1 MRARITL
8 ALLLLLAFATLGVRA
23 QPEQQQTPE
32 TPAVSGPEAD
42 SQQQQQEEEED
53 ATPSRY
59 EINLALDFD
68 NRTYTGTE
76 RVQWT
81 NDSDRAAYVLYFHL
95 YSNMRAAATTQRPTP
110 SPTPTAS
117 RSPSEGPGS
126 QGAATTLTAA
136 AAASAS
142 PAPDEPRI
150 EVTEVSAVGTGAPL
164 LFALDDQA
172 TTLRVNLREPVMKG
186 RAVEVEIKFKGS
198 VPEIDPEETGLVVHV
213 LQQVGAA
220 LRSEREVRRARDLNF
235 RCRGQMLLGTAY
247 PVLAARDGD
256 DWQRKV
262 EMSIGDM
269 VYTEAAD
276 YRVTVD
282 APPDVKLFASGEI
295 APPPPIS
302 TTARPSGEAGNLRA
316 FTGDRLRDFALV
328 AGRGLRSEERLVGE
342 TRVRSVYAAEHEI
355 VGRRVLVQTADA
367 VRVYTARFGPLPY
380 KTINVVD
387 TPLVAGLGS
396 AEFTGL
402 GAIASAFY
410 VDFDSALVRNLP
422 EIIREQRASVEDSL
436 EWTVAHVVAHQWWGK
451 VVGNDPERDPV
462 LDEALA
468 NWSALLYYRDVHS
481 EERAAAVMEDQLR
494 GVYKVYRTFGG
505 EDMAADRNAREYRN
519 SFQYLAIV
527 SSKGALM
534 FAELRRLLG
543 HQKFFAA
550 LRNYYNANMY
560 EIAGMDDLRGA
571 FVAEARLLQRRAV
584 TRTFNRWLS
593 GKRGDEDIAPP
604 DPQMAAALGINP
616 NINRSNEG
624 NRFARLGKFFWQQM
638 TRIR

>member
-1 MRARITL
+1 LL
-8 ALLLLLAFATLGVRA
+8 ALSSATVISA
-23 QPEQQQTPE
+23 QPPQPSPASKPDTDGPPE
-32 TPAVSGPEAD
+32 RP
-42 SQQQQQEEEED
+42 
-53 ATPSRY
+53 RY
-59 EINLALDFD
+59 RISLALDFD
-68 NRTYTGTE
+68 GRTYTGTE
-76 RVQWT
+76 QVRWA
-81 NDSDRAAYVLYFHL
+81 NDMDRPVYVLYFHL
-95 YSNMRAAATTQRPTP
+95 YANLRSSIAQRPTPAASAQGPTTTTAAAATTT
-110 SPTPTAS
+110 SSTTAN
-117 RSPSEGPGS
+117 
-126 QGAATTLTAA
+126 
-136 AAASAS
+136 
-142 PAPDEPRI
+142 APDEPRI
-150 EVTEVSAVGTGAPL
+150 EVTEVRMAGTGAPL

-172 TTLRVNLREPVMKG
+172 TTLRVNLREPVLKG
-186 RAVEVEIKFKGS
+186 RFAEIEIKFKGS

-220 LRSEREVRRARDLNF
+220 LRSEREVRRARDINF

-269 VYTEAAD
+269 VFTEASD
-276 YRVTVD
+276 YEVSVD
-282 APPDVKLFASGEI
+282 APPDVMLYASGE
-295 APPPPIS
+295 AATPRAGAEAS
-302 TTARPSGEAGNLRA
+302 TVRLFSGEA
-316 FTGDRLRDFALV
+316 LRDFAIL
-328 AGRGLRSEERLVGE
+328 AGRGLRAEERLVGE
-342 TRVRSVYAAEHEI
+342 TRVRSVFTPEHEI
-355 VGRRVLVQTADA
+355 VGRRVLAQSAEA
-367 VRVYTARFGPLPY
+367 VRTYTTRFGPLPY

-396 AEFTGL
+396 AEFAGL

-410 VDFDSALVRNLP
+410 VDFDSPPVRNLP

-436 EWTVAHVVAHQWWGK
+436 EWTVAHTVAHQWWGS

-462 LDEALA
+462 MDEALA
-468 NWSALLYYRDVHS
+468 NWSALLYYRDVHG

-505 EDMAADRNAREYRN
+505 EDMGADRNAREYRN
-519 SFQYLAIV
+519 SFQYAAIV
-527 SSKGALM
+527 AGKGALM

-550 LRNYYNANMY
+550 LRNYYNANMF
-560 EIAGMDDLRGA
+560 EVAEMDDLRGA
-571 FVAEARLLQRRAV
+571 FVAEAPLLQRRAV

-604 DPQMAAALGINP
+604 DPQLAAALGINP
-616 NINRSNEG
+616 SMTKSNEG

>member
-1 MRARITL
+1 MSEGS
-8 ALLLLLAFATLGVRA
+8 ALVLLLLAVAFASTVSA
-23 QPEQQQTPE
+23 QQPQPT
-32 TPAVSGPEAD
+32 VSRPEAD
-42 SQQQQQEEEED
+42 EQVER
-53 ATPSRY
+53 PRY
-59 EINLALDFD
+59 KINFALDFD
-68 NRTYTGTE
+68 NRTFSGTE
-76 RVQWT
+76 YVRWV
-81 NDSDRAAYVLYFHL
+81 NDMDRPAYVLYFHL
-95 YSNMRAAATTQRPTP
+95 YANLRSSTAPRQ
-110 SPTPTAS
+110 TPTTGTPPA
-117 RSPSEGPGS
+117 GP
-126 QGAATTLTAA
+126 QGAATTTT
-136 AAASAS
+136 
-142 PAPDEPRI
+142 PAVPDEPRLD
-150 EVTEVSAVGTGAPL
+150 VTEVRMAGTGTPL
-164 LFALDDQA
+164 LFALDDQG
-172 TTLRVNLREPVMKG
+172 TTLRVNLREPVLKG
-186 RAVEVEIKFKGS
+186 RAAEIEIKFKGS

-220 LRSEREVRRARDLNF
+220 LRSEREVRRARDINF

-269 VYTEAAD
+269 VFAEAAD
-276 YRVTVD
+276 YEVAVD
-282 APPDVKLFASGEI
+282 APPDIRVYASGE
-295 APPPPIS
+295 A
-302 TTARPSGEAGNLRA
+302 TTATRDGSAPSAVREFSGEA
-316 FTGDRLRDFALV
+316 LRDFAIV
-328 AGRGLRSEERLVGE
+328 AGRGLRSEEQMVGE
-342 TRVRSVYAAEHEI
+342 TRVRSVFTPEHEI
-355 VGRRVLVQTADA
+355 VGRRVLAQTAEA
-367 VRVYTARFGPLPY
+367 ARVYSTRFGPLPY

-396 AEFTGL
+396 AEFAGL
-402 GAIASAFY
+402 VGIASAFY
-410 VDFDSALVRNLP
+410 VDFDSPPVRNLP

-436 EWTVAHVVAHQWWGK
+436 EWTVAHTVAHQWWGA

-462 LDEALA
+462 MDEALA

-519 SFQYLAIV
+519 SFQYSAIV

-550 LRNYYNANMY
+550 LRNYYHANMF
-560 EIAGMDDLRGA
+560 EVAEMDDLRGA
-571 FVAEARLLQRRAV
+571 FVAEAPLLQRRAV

-604 DPQMAAALGINP
+604 DPQLAAALGINP
-616 NINRSNEG
+616 SMTKRDEG

>member
-1 MRARITL
+1 MLKGI
-8 ALLLLLAFATLGVRA
+8 ALIVLLLALACASVISA
-23 QPEQQQTPE
+23 QHSQPTH
-32 TPAVSGPEAD
+32 SRPEAD
-42 SQQQQQEEEED
+42 EQVER
-53 ATPSRY
+53 PRY
-59 EINLALDFD
+59 KISFALDFD

-76 RVQWT
+76 QVRWV
-81 NDSDRAAYVLYFHL
+81 NEMDRPAYVLYFHL
-95 YSNMRAAATTQRPTP
+95 YANMRSSTAQRQPPTTATQPPTSAQGSVATTTP
-110 SPTPTAS
+110 A
-117 RSPSEGPGS
+117 
-126 QGAATTLTAA
+126 
-136 AAASAS
+136 
-142 PAPDEPRI
+142 APDEPRM
-150 EVTEVSAVGTGAPL
+150 EVTDVRMAGTGTPL
-164 LFALDDQA
+164 LFALDDQG
-172 TTLRVNLREPVMKG
+172 TTLRVTLREPVLKG
-186 RAVEVEIKFKGS
+186 RAAEIEIKFKGS

-220 LRSEREVRRARDLNF
+220 LRSEREVRRARDINF

-269 VYTEAAD
+269 VFTEAAD
-276 YRVTVD
+276 YEVTVD
-282 APPDVKLFASGEI
+282 APPDIRVFASGE
-295 APPPPIS
+295 AM
-302 TTARPSGEAGNLRA
+302 TARDGSVESSVREFAGEA
-316 FTGDRLRDFALV
+316 LRDFAIV
-328 AGRGLRSEERLVGE
+328 AGRTLRSEEQMVGQ
-342 TRVRSVYAAEHEI
+342 TRVRSVFTPEHEI
-355 VGRRVLVQTADA
+355 VGRRVLAQTAEA
-367 VRVYTARFGPLPY
+367 ARVYSTRFGPLPY

-396 AEFTGL
+396 AEFAGL
-402 GAIASAFY
+402 VSIASAFY
-410 VDFDSALVRNLP
+410 VDFDSPPVRNLP

-436 EWTVAHVVAHQWWGK
+436 EWTVAHTVAHQWWGA
-451 VVGNDPERDPV
+451 VVGNDPQRDPV
-462 LDEALA
+462 MDEALA

-519 SFQYLAIV
+519 SFQYSAIV

-550 LRNYYNANMY
+550 LRNYYHANMF
-560 EIAGMDDLRGA
+560 EIAEMDDLRGA
-571 FVAEARLLQRRAV
+571 FVAEAPLLQRRAV

-604 DPQMAAALGINP
+604 DPQLAAALGINP
-616 NINRSNEG
+616 SMTKRDEG

>member
-1 MRARITL
+1 MRASV
-8 ALLLLLAFATLGVRA
+8 ALVLLLLALSCAPVVSA
-23 QPEQQQTPE
+23 QQPQPV
-32 TPAVSGPEAD
+32 ASGPEAD
-42 SQQQQQEEEED
+42 EVVEL
-53 ATPSRY
+53 PRY
-59 EINLALDFD
+59 KINLALDFD

-76 RVQWT
+76 QVRWV
-81 NDSDRAAYVLYFHL
+81 NDMDRPAYVLYFHL
-95 YSNMRAAATTQRPTP
+95 YANMRASTVQRQSPATSATSAQGTSAATP
-110 SPTPTAS
+110 
-117 RSPSEGPGS
+117 
-126 QGAATTLTAA
+126 
-136 AAASAS
+136 
-142 PAPDEPRI
+142 PAPDEPRM
-150 EVTEVSAVGTGAPL
+150 EVTDVRMAGTGTPV
-164 LFALDDQA
+164 LFALDDQG
-172 TTLRVNLREPVMKG
+172 TTLRVNLREPIFKG
-186 RAVEVEIKFKGS
+186 RAAEIEIKFKGS
-198 VPEIDPEETGLVVHV
+198 VPEIDPEETGIVVHV

-220 LRSEREVRRARDLNF
+220 LRSEREVRRARDINF
-235 RCRGQMLLGTAY
+235 RCRGQMLLGTPY

-262 EMSIGDM
+262 EVSIGDM
-269 VYTEAAD
+269 VFAESAD
-276 YRVTVD
+276 YEVAVD
-282 APPDVKLFASGEI
+282 APPDVRVYASGE
-295 APPPPIS
+295 AK
-302 TTARPSGEAGNLRA
+302 TTRAASEASSVREFSGEA
-316 FTGDRLRDFALV
+316 LRDFAIV
-328 AGRGLRSEERLVGE
+328 AGRGLRSEEQMVGQ
-342 TRVRSVYAAEHEI
+342 TRVRSIFTPEHEI
-355 VGRRVLVQTADA
+355 VGRRVLAQTAEA
-367 VRVYTARFGPLPY
+367 ARVYSTRFGLLPY

-396 AEFTGL
+396 AEFAGL
-402 GAIASAFY
+402 VAIASAFY
-410 VDFDSALVRNLP
+410 VDFDSPPVRNLP

-436 EWTVAHVVAHQWWGK
+436 EWTVAHTVAHQWWGA

-462 LDEALA
+462 MDEALA

-519 SFQYLAIV
+519 SFQYSAIV

-550 LRNYYNANMY
+550 LRNYYNANMF
-560 EIAGMDDLRGA
+560 EVAEMDDLRGA
-571 FVAEARLLQRRAV
+571 FVAEAPLLQRRAV

-604 DPQMAAALGINP
+604 DPQLAAALGINP
-616 NINRSNEG
+616 SMTKRDEG

>member
-1 MRARITL
+1 VLIL
-8 ALLLLLAFATLGVRA
+8 ACAALNVHA
-23 QPEQQQTPE
+23 QQQASAPQPKTE
-32 TPAVSGPEAD
+32 SI
-42 SQQQQQEEEED
+42 QQTARTQY
-53 ATPSRY
+53 R
-59 EINLALDFD
+59 INLALDLD
-68 NRTYTGTE
+68 GRTFSGTE
-76 RVQWT
+76 RVRWT
-81 NDSDRAAYVLYFHL
+81 NDQEHPAYVLYFHL
-95 YSNMRAAATTQRPTP
+95 YANVRASAQQQQRPPIAPSLSAATTSAQGGT
-110 SPTPTAS
+110 TTATS
-117 RSPSEGPGS
+117 
-126 QGAATTLTAA
+126 ATA
-136 AAASAS
+136 
-142 PAPDEPRI
+142 APDEPRI
-150 EVTEVSAVGTGAPL
+150 DIQEVSLASTGTALP
-164 LFALDDQA
+164 FALDDQG
-172 TTLRVNLREPVMKG
+172 TTLRVNLREPVLEG
-186 RAVEVEIKFKGS
+186 RATEIEIKFKGS

-262 EMSIGDM
+262 EPSIGDM
-269 VYTEAAD
+269 VYTEASD
-276 YRVTVD
+276 YHVTVN
-282 APPDVKLFASGEI
+282 APGDVMLYASGESVTPTTPSASNAESTESAII
-295 APPPPIS
+295 A
-302 TTARPSGEAGNLRA
+302 REFRGEA
-316 FTGDRLRDFALV
+316 LRDFAIV
-328 AGRGLRSEERLVGE
+328 AGRGLRSEERRVGE
-342 TRVRSVYAAEHEI
+342 TLVRSVFAPEHEI
-355 VGRRVLVQTADA
+355 VGRRVLTQTVDA
-367 VRVYTARFGPLPY
+367 LRVYTTRFGPLPY
-380 KTINVVD
+380 KTINIVD
-387 TPLVAGLGS
+387 TPLVAGLVS
-396 AEFTGL
+396 AEFSGL

-410 VDFDSALVRNLP
+410 VDFDSPPVRNLP

-436 EWTVAHVVAHQWWGK
+436 EWTVAHAVAHQWWGSI
-451 VVGNDPERDPV
+451 VGNDPARDPV
-462 LDEALA
+462 MDEALS

-481 EERAAAVMEDQLR
+481 EERALAVMEDQLR

-519 SFQYLAIV
+519 SFQYAAIV

-560 EIAGMDDLRGA
+560 EIAEMDDLRGA
-571 FVAEARLLQRRAV
+571 FVAEAPLLQRRAV

-604 DPQMAAALGINP
+604 DPQLAAALGLNP
-616 NINRSNEG
+616 SMTKRDEG

>member
-1 MRARITL
+1 MNHTIEQLTRSCAHHARAYAP
-8 ALLLLLAFATLGVRA
+8 ALLAVLILACAALNVHA
-23 QPEQQQTPE
+23 QQQASAPQPKTE
-32 TPAVSGPEAD
+32 SI
-42 SQQQQQEEEED
+42 QQTARTQY
-53 ATPSRY
+53 R
-59 EINLALDFD
+59 INLALDLD
-68 NRTYTGTE
+68 GRTFSGTE
-76 RVQWT
+76 RVRWT
-81 NDSDRAAYVLYFHL
+81 NDQEHPAYVLYFHL
-95 YSNMRAAATTQRPTP
+95 YANVRASAQQQQRPPIAPSLSAATTSAQGGT
-110 SPTPTAS
+110 TTATS
-117 RSPSEGPGS
+117 
-126 QGAATTLTAA
+126 ATA
-136 AAASAS
+136 
-142 PAPDEPRI
+142 APDEPRI
-150 EVTEVSAVGTGAPL
+150 DIQEVSLASTGTALP
-164 LFALDDQA
+164 FALDDQG
-172 TTLRVNLREPVMKG
+172 TTLRVNLREPVLEG
-186 RAVEVEIKFKGS
+186 RATEIEIKFKGS

-262 EMSIGDM
+262 EPSIGDM
-269 VYTEAAD
+269 VYTEASD
-276 YRVTVD
+276 YHVTVN
-282 APPDVKLFASGEI
+282 APGDVMLYASGESVTPTTPSASNAESTESAII
-295 APPPPIS
+295 A
-302 TTARPSGEAGNLRA
+302 REFRGEA
-316 FTGDRLRDFALV
+316 LRDFAIV
-328 AGRGLRSEERLVGE
+328 AGRGLRSEERRVGE
-342 TRVRSVYAAEHEI
+342 TLVRSVFAPEHEI
-355 VGRRVLVQTADA
+355 VGRRVLTQTVDA
-367 VRVYTARFGPLPY
+367 LRVYTTRFGPLPY
-380 KTINVVD
+380 KTINIVD
-387 TPLVAGLGS
+387 TPLVAGLVS
-396 AEFTGL
+396 AEFSGL

-410 VDFDSALVRNLP
+410 VDFDSPPVRNLP

-436 EWTVAHVVAHQWWGK
+436 EWTVAHAVAHQWWGSI
-451 VVGNDPERDPV
+451 VGNDPARDPV
-462 LDEALA
+462 MDEALS

-481 EERAAAVMEDQLR
+481 EERALAVMEDQLR

-519 SFQYLAIV
+519 SFQYAAIV

-560 EIAGMDDLRGA
+560 EIAEMDDLRGA
-571 FVAEARLLQRRAV
+571 FVAEAPLLQRRAV

-604 DPQMAAALGINP
+604 DPQLAAALGLNP
-616 NINRSNEG
+616 SMTKRDEG